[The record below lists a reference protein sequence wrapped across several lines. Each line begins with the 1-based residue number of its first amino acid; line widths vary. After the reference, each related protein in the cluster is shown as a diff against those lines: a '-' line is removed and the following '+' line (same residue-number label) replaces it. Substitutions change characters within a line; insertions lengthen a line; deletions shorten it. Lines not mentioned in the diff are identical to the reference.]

1 MKGTKFMKIFE
12 ILDKENEISIGV
24 LLYYEKE
31 GTFII
36 ELQDYLDE
44 WNAPLLFTSYV
55 RQRIYTIPRE
65 ISFLWVKERVIP
77 SGRQNISDI
86 LAHHRLK
93 SYDEM
98 KLLEI
103 SEGRCSQDSLYI
115 RKIERLPEYVQKRR
129 SKNLIDCVICDDNM
143 LLCFFADDMVKKVNL
158 EQIVEVEG
166 VDKILSNKSLFESG
180 KVGTGGYSVTF
191 NDSIDIPAA
200 VLYEAGE
207 SIPLKLKDFVS
218 FVQRNILD
226 TTDSCNILECT
237 RQNIAYM
244 VKQQQ
249 LTPIKGEVKGNLYL
263 KGEVLN
269 NKW

>member
-1 MKGTKFMKIFE
+1 MKGAKFMKIFE

-31 GTFII
+31 GTYII
-36 ELQDYLDE
+36 ELQEYLDE
-44 WNAPLLFTSYV
+44 WTAPLLFACYV
-55 RQRIYTIPRE
+55 RKKIYTIPRE

-86 LAHHRLK
+86 LAHHKLK

-103 SEGRCSQDSLYI
+103 SEGRCSQDSLFI
-115 RKIERLPEYVQKRR
+115 KKIEKLPGYVVERTK
-129 SKNLIDCVICDDNM
+129 KNLMECVISGDHS
-143 LLCFFADDMVKKVNL
+143 LLCFFADDTIKKVDITQL
-158 EQIVEVEG
+158 AYVEG
-166 VDKILSNKSLFESG
+166 MDKVLRNKSLFQSG

-200 VLYEAGE
+200 ILYESGVY
-207 SIPLKLKDFVS
+207 IPLKLKDFIA
-218 FVQRNILD
+218 FVQNNILD
-226 TTDSCNILECT
+226 TSDSCNILECS
-237 RQNIAYM
+237 RQNISYL

-249 LTPIKGEVKGNLYL
+249 LVPVREEVRGNLYL

-269 NKW
+269 HKW

>member
-1 MKGTKFMKIFE
+1 M
-12 ILDKENEISIGV
+12 
-24 LLYYEKE
+24 
-31 GTFII
+31 
-36 ELQDYLDE
+36 
-44 WNAPLLFTSYV
+44 
-55 RQRIYTIPRE
+55 
-65 ISFLWVKERVIP
+65 
-77 SGRQNISDI
+77 
-86 LAHHRLK
+86 
-93 SYDEM
+93 
-98 KLLEI
+98 
-103 SEGRCSQDSLYI
+103 
-115 RKIERLPEYVQKRR
+115 
-129 SKNLIDCVICDDNM
+129 
-143 LLCFFADDMVKKVNL
+143 
-158 EQIVEVEG
+158 
-166 VDKILSNKSLFESG
+166 SNKSLFESG

-249 LTPIKGEVKGNLYL
+249 LTPIKEEVKGNLYL

>member
-1 MKGTKFMKIFE
+1 
-12 ILDKENEISIGV
+12 
-24 LLYYEKE
+24 
-31 GTFII
+31 
-36 ELQDYLDE
+36 
-44 WNAPLLFTSYV
+44 
-55 RQRIYTIPRE
+55 
-65 ISFLWVKERVIP
+65 
-77 SGRQNISDI
+77 
-86 LAHHRLK
+86 
-93 SYDEM
+93 
-98 KLLEI
+98 
-103 SEGRCSQDSLYI
+103 
-115 RKIERLPEYVQKRR
+115 
-129 SKNLIDCVICDDNM
+129 
-143 LLCFFADDMVKKVNL
+143 MVKKVNL

-207 SIPLKLKDFVS
+207 YIPLKLKDFIS

-249 LTPIKGEVKGNLYL
+249 LTPIKEEVKGNLYL